1 MQAVML
7 VFGYIH
13 ILLALVMTVQ
23 YIAFPMYDDPM
34 SNKDLADDVW
44 NVIDYFSAVGAIAAV
59 FFSYLRCREADK
71 TDLREYIASSTMF
84 IASVSLLIL
93 FFEQWF
99 AAGLFAADDFELSDF
114 RAAIWSVI
122 NVAYP
127 VTWGAIGIYLIK
139 DSRS

>member
-1 MQAVML
+1 MQL
-7 VFGYIH
+7 IRLLFGYIH
-13 ILLALVMTVQ
+13 ILLALVMVVQ
-23 YIAFPMYDDPM
+23 YIAFPLYDE
-34 SNKDLADDVW
+34 DLANDVW

-59 FFSYLRCREADK
+59 VFSYLRCRAADK
-71 TDLREYIASSTMF
+71 SDLREYIASSTMF

-114 RAAIWSVI
+114 RAAVWSVI

-127 VTWGAIGIYLIK
+127 VTWGAIGLYLIRV
-139 DSRS
+139 SRW